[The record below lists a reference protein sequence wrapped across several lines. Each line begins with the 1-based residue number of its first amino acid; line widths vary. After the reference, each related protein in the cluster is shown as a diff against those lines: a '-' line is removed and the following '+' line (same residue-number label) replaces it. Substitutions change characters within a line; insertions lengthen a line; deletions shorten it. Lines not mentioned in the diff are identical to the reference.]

1 MRRDTMSTKTTNEFG
16 GEIGGVTILGKAHS
30 LSALFIVL
38 LRATIGGM
46 ILFAGLGKVSEWP
59 FDAAGYLVHG
69 VDAASPVS
77 GLYAAMAS
85 NAALMEFVNVF
96 VPATQLL
103 IGTALIVGA
112 FVRLA
117 ALGGA
122 IQMTLFYLGGWSGDA
137 LALFDSTLVYAIVFL
152 TVAAFAQ
159 AASSASTPTSSGLR
173 SAGRR
178 SSRSSRRSGT
188 SSAERGRSRVGRE
201 TRRVNARRRLVFR
214 KFGFRFGFRFG
225 F

>member
-1 MRRDTMSTKTTNEFG
+1 MSTKTTNEFG
-16 GEIGGVTILGKAHS
+16 GEIGGVTLLGKAHS

-59 FDAAGYLVHG
+59 FDAAGYLAN
-69 VDAASPVS
+69 VDPASPVS
-77 GLYAAMAS
+77 GLYAVMAS

-96 VPATQLL
+96 VPVTQLL
-103 IGTALIVGA
+103 IGVALIAGA

-122 IQMTLFYLGGWSGDA
+122 MQMTLFYLGGWSGDA

-152 TVAAFAQ
+152 TVAAF
-159 AASSASTPTSSGLR
+159 G
-173 SAGRR
+173 AGRVL
-178 SSRSSRRSGT
+178 GLD
-188 SSAERGRSRVGRE
+188 AYIERIEVGGQ
-201 TRRVNARRRLVFR
+201 ALVE
-214 KFGFRFGFRFG
+214 KFPALRYVLA
-225 F
+225 

>member
-1 MRRDTMSTKTTNEFG
+1 MSTKTTNEFG
-16 GEIGGVTILGKAHS
+16 GEIGGVTLLGKAHS

-59 FDAAGYLVHG
+59 FDAAGYLAN
-69 VDAASPVS
+69 VDPASPVS
-77 GLYAAMAS
+77 GLFGAMAS

-103 IGTALIVGA
+103 IGTALIAGA

-122 IQMTLFYLGGWSGDA
+122 MQMALFYLGGWSGDA

-152 TVAAFAQ
+152 TVAAF
-159 AASSASTPTSSGLR
+159 G
-173 SAGRR
+173 AGRVL
-178 SSRSSRRSGT
+178 GLD
-188 SSAERGRSRVGRE
+188 AYIEQIEVGGQ
-201 TRRVNARRRLVFR
+201 ALVE
-214 KFGFRFGFRFG
+214 KFPALRYVLG
-225 F
+225 

>member
-1 MRRDTMSTKTTNEFG
+1 MSTKNTNEFG
-16 GEIGGVTILGKAHS
+16 GEIGGVTLLGKAHS

-59 FDAAGYLVHG
+59 FDAAGYLAN

-77 GLYAAMAS
+77 GLFAAMAS
-85 NAALMEFVNVF
+85 SPALMEVVNVV
-96 VPATQLL
+96 VPVTQVL
-103 IGTALIVGA
+103 IGVALIAGA

-122 IQMTLFYLGGWSGDA
+122 MQMALFYLGGWSGDV

-152 TVAAFAQ
+152 TVAAF
-159 AASSASTPTSSGLR
+159 G
-173 SAGRR
+173 AGRVL
-178 SSRSSRRSGT
+178 GLD
-188 SSAERGRSRVGRE
+188 AYIEQLEVGGQ
-201 TRRVNARRRLVFR
+201 ALVE
-214 KFGFRFGFRFG
+214 KFPALRYVLG
-225 F
+225 

>member
-1 MRRDTMSTKTTNEFG
+1 MSTKTTNEFG

-103 IGTALIVGA
+103 IGTALIVG
-112 FVRLA
+112 R
-117 ALGGA
+117 
-122 IQMTLFYLGGWSGDA
+122 
-137 LALFDSTLVYAIVFL
+137 
-152 TVAAFAQ
+152 
-159 AASSASTPTSSGLR
+159 SSGWPR
-173 SAGRR
+173 SA
-178 SSRSSRRSGT
+178 
-188 SSAERGRSRVGRE
+188 
-201 TRRVNARRRLVFR
+201 ARYR
-214 KFGFRFGFRFG
+214 
-225 F
+225 

>member
-1 MRRDTMSTKTTNEFG
+1 MSTKTTNEFG
-16 GEIGGVTILGKAHS
+16 GEIGGVTLLGKAHS

-59 FDAAGYLVHG
+59 FDAAGYLAN
-69 VDAASPVS
+69 VDPASPVS

-103 IGTALIVGA
+103 IGAALITGA

-117 ALGGA
+117 AFGGA
-122 IQMTLFYLGGWSGDA
+122 IQMMLFYLGGWSGEF
-137 LALFDSTLVYAIVFL
+137 LSLFGSTLVYAVVFL
-152 TVAAFAQ
+152 TVAAF
-159 AASSASTPTSSGLR
+159 G
-173 SAGRR
+173 AGRVL
-178 SSRSSRRSGT
+178 GLD
-188 SSAERGRSRVGRE
+188 AYLENFEVGGQALVERFPKLRYVLG
-201 TRRVNARRRLVFR
+201 
-214 KFGFRFGFRFG
+214 
-225 F
+225 